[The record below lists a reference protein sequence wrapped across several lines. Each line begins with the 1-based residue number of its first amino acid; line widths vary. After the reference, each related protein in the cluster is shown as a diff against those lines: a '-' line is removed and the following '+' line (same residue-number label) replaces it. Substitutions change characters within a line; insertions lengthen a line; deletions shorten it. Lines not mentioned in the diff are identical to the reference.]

1 MSAINKMRRSFAP
14 VALAVA
20 VACALGACKKD
31 DAAADA
37 EGSRVLIDAKD
48 GKLDIR
54 RMAEGEVAPP
64 ADAGASRAL
73 TDLLPMTVIATEQGI
88 AREDFADAK
97 RLAALIE
104 KADAKHP
111 ALSRL
116 KAAIASSETAAAARV
131 ESQKLTAEEEAKRQ
145 EELAKKRE
153 EDERRAKALEAE
165 QKAKA
170 AEAQKA
176 EAAREKKDADARRK
190 AERQREAAAEAE
202 RQRAAA
208 AAAEQQRQ
216 QAAAQQPAA
225 QPARA
230 ASSELR
236 PISNPGPRY
245 PQAAQR
251 AGAGGSVQVEF
262 TVNTDGSVGGVRAVS
277 SDGPR
282 QFQREF
288 EREALARSASSS
300 NRAGAKTKS
309 PARAGLFVAC
319 RHALAGTRPK
329 SPAFPAGSAT
339 PPPSTARPQGRAR
352 SPGRPPTAAG
362 PATRRG

>member
-37 EGSRVLIDAKD
+37 GAAAAQQAPAPTPESVVSATVTAMSPEQLRDEASK
-48 GKLDIR
+48 
-54 RMAEGEVAPP
+54 AYGENRLYAPAGNNAMEYYLALRDKQP
-64 ADAGASRAL
+64 ADAGASSAL

-153 EDERRAKALEAE
+153 EDQRKLQE
-165 QKAKA
+165 QQKQQA
-170 AEAQKA
+170 AAQA
-176 EAAREKKDADARRK
+176 PAAATPA
-190 AERQREAAAEAE
+190 AQTAAAAEAE

-236 PISNPGPRY
+236 AISNPGPRY

-288 EREALARSASSS
+288 EREALAAVKRWRFQPVSE
-300 NRAGAKTKS
+300 
-309 PARAGLFVAC
+309 
-319 RHALAGTRPK
+319 
-329 SPAFPAGSAT
+329 AT
-339 PPPSTARPQGRAR
+339 T
-352 SPGRPPTAAG
+352 
-362 PATRRG
+362 TRRTIAFQQ

>member
-37 EGSRVLIDAKD
+37 GAAAAQQAPAPTPESVVSATVTAMSPEQLRDEASK
-48 GKLDIR
+48 
-54 RMAEGEVAPP
+54 AYGENRLYAPAGNNAMEYYLALRDKQP
-64 ADAGASRAL
+64 ADAGASSAL

-153 EDERRAKALEAE
+153 EDQRKLQE
-165 QKAKA
+165 QQKQQAAAQAPAAATPAAQTAAA
-170 AEAQKA
+170 AE
-176 EAAREKKDADARRK
+176 

-288 EREALARSASSS
+288 EREAL
-300 NRAGAKTKS
+300 
-309 PARAGLFVAC
+309 
-319 RHALAGTRPK
+319 
-329 SPAFPAGSAT
+329 
-339 PPPSTARPQGRAR
+339 
-352 SPGRPPTAAG
+352 
-362 PATRRG
+362 